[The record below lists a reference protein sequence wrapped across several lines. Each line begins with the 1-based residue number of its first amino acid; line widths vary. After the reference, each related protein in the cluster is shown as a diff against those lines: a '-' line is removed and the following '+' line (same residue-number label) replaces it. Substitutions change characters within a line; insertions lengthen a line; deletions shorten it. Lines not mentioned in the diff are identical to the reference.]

1 VHSLS
6 ARLLVVVVVKG
17 HLNLLTL
24 CKLVVLLVEVTE
36 ILWVLA
42 VAVDY

>member
-1 VHSLS
+1 
-6 ARLLVVVVVKG
+6 
-17 HLNLLTL
+17 LNLLTL
-24 CKLVVLLVEVTE
+24 CKLVVLLVEVQE